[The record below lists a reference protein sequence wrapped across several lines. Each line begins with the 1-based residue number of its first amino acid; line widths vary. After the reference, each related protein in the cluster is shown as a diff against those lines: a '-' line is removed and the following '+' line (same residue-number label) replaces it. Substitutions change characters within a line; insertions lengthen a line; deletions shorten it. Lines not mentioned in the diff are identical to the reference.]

1 MCVYIYNIYN
11 TYYISCH
18 ILFHCVCVYIYI
30 FISHIYPLIIDGY
43 LGCFHEMAIINNVTI
58 SIEVYN
64 YFKLISVFFVC
75 LFFQKK
81 NTQVEFLG
89 PMIVLF
95 YFGETSYCFL

>member
-1 MCVYIYNIYN
+1 MCIYIIYIIHIIFHA
-11 TYYISCH
+11 TYYSI
-18 ILFHCVCVYIYI
+18 VCVYIYI

-43 LGCFHEMAIINNVTI
+43 LGCFHVMAIINNVTI